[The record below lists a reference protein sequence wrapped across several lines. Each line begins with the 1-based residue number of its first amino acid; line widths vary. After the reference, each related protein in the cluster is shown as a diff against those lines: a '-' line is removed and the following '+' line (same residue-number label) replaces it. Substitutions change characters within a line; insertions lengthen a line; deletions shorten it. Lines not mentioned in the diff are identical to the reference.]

1 MKAELYRKEKC
12 ERNLNK
18 MILWIVLAVCI
29 ISTIIAV
36 IAYNTYK
43 YDLDTV
49 YGIFTFVAVV
59 TGIIALIMGCVIFF
73 NRIDEGARLEAK
85 QVQREMLVYQYENNF
100 YENDNDVGKYQLL
113 KDIEKWN
120 TEVAKNKI
128 EQNSIWKG
136 IFIPHIYD
144 ELELIEISTGDK

>member
-100 YENDNDVGKYQLL
+100 YENDNDV
-113 KDIEKWN
+113 
-120 TEVAKNKI
+120 
-128 EQNSIWKG
+128 
-136 IFIPHIYD
+136 
-144 ELELIEISTGDK
+144 